1 MPGTIRTILV
11 PHDFSPLSREAFA
24 RAEELAQLS
33 GASIHL
39 LHVVNSPMLHAL
51 TPAGPLFL
59 TLPDV
64 VTEGALL
71 EAEEH
76 LNQIASRSPCDVEVH
91 VCEGLPTDV
100 ICEFA
105 EMVAADLIVMGRH
118 GREGVSNFLLGS
130 VAERTQR
137 RAPCAV
143 LAVRE
148 ARAARPT

>member
-1 MPGTIRTILV
+1 MPEAIRTILV
-11 PHDFSPLSREAFA
+11 PYDFSPPSREAFV
-24 RAEELAQLS
+24 RAEQLAQLS

-39 LHVVNSPMLHAL
+39 LHVVNSPMLHAV

-59 TLPDV
+59 TLPAV

-76 LNQIASRSPCDVEVH
+76 LRQIASRSPCHVDVH

-100 ICEFA
+100 ICELA
-105 EMVAADLIVMGRH
+105 EKVAADLIVMGTH
-118 GREGVSNFLLGS
+118 GREGFSNFLLGS
-130 VAERTQR
+130 VAARTRR

-143 LAVRE
+143 LTVRE
-148 ARAARPT
+148 ARPA